1 MKISI
6 KREQSQASLSFA
18 ERKKFRPK
26 VKQKRL
32 LLLLALLMTAVTGAW
47 AQATTTY
54 KVKVNDGGKDA
65 ANWTA
70 NPAAA
75 TTTGVAKG
83 TPVTLTYQGRLK
95 VKAVTATTDAW
106 LGDLSN
112 IPATAFETDGK
123 TVIVTDDMTLT
134 GTLTQNCKIQIAP
147 GATVTLDG
155 VTINGNSVNDANCPW
170 AGITCEGNATIVLHD
185 DTENTVHGFYQGYPG
200 ILAGPSGT
208 TLTIQGGSKGTG
220 SLKASGRGAG
230 AIGAGNNIACGNILI
245 SGGIIEAHS
254 NGVAA
259 GIGGGSNSA
268 GSCGDIIITS
278 GVTRVKAWKGSAN
291 ALNIGKGSSSTCGTV
306 TIGGTK
312 YWENGAAVN
321 DGDKYLKQSTLTYVN
336 LAKLTADYEAQ
347 NGDMLTGTL
356 AANVKIQIAS
366 GAKVTLD
373 GVTITGNSVNDAN
386 CPWAG
391 ITCEGNATIVLN
403 DGTTNTVHGF
413 YQGYP
418 GILAG
423 PSGTTLTI
431 RGGSKGTGSL
441 KAYGNSAAAIG
452 AGNNIAC
459 GNIFITGGDIE
470 AQGNGVAAGIGGGS
484 NAAGSCG
491 NITITSGVTMVKAWK
506 GGAAACS
513 IGKGSSSTCGKVTIG
528 GTEYAS
534 GITDSPY
541 TYPPSN

>member
-1 MKISI
+1 M
-6 KREQSQASLSFA
+6 
-18 ERKKFRPK
+18 
-26 VKQKRL
+26 
-32 LLLLALLMTAVTGAW
+32 
-47 AQATTTY
+47 
-54 KVKVNDGGKDA
+54 KVNDGGKDA

-70 NPAAA
+70 TPAAA

-83 TPVTLTYQGRLK
+83 TPVTLKYNGRMR

-123 TVIVTDDMTLT
+123 TVIVTDGMTLT

-220 SLKASGRGAG
+220 SLKASS
-230 AIGAGNNIACGNILI
+230 
-245 SGGIIEAHS
+245 SG
-254 NGVAA
+254 
-259 GIGGGSNSA
+259 
-268 GSCGDIIITS
+268 
-278 GVTRVKAWKGSAN
+278 
-291 ALNIGKGSSSTCGTV
+291 
-306 TIGGTK
+306 
-312 YWENGAAVN
+312 
-321 DGDKYLKQSTLTYVN
+321 
-336 LAKLTADYEAQ
+336 
-347 NGDMLTGTL
+347 
-356 AANVKIQIAS
+356 
-366 GAKVTLD
+366 
-373 GVTITGNSVNDAN
+373 
-386 CPWAG
+386 
-391 ITCEGNATIVLN
+391 
-403 DGTTNTVHGF
+403 
-413 YQGYP
+413 
-418 GILAG
+418 
-423 PSGTTLTI
+423 
-431 RGGSKGTGSL
+431 
-441 KAYGNSAAAIG
+441 AAAIG

-484 NAAGSCG
+484 NSAGSCG

-506 GGAAACS
+506 GGATACS
-513 IGKGSSSTCGKVTIG
+513 IGKGLNSTCGMVTIG
-528 GTEYAS
+528 DKEFAN